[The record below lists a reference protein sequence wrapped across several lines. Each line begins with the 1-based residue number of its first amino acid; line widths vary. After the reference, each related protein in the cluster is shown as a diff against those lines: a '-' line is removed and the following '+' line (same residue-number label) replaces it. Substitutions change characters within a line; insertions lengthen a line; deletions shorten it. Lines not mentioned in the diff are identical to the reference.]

1 MGYALRD
8 WRLSKYGASWVAR
21 GAVYNDHRFFDG
33 QRIRTSVVASITP
46 GDASIEVSTKNSAYI
61 CPYAECSDSTLDF
74 VNDVAL
80 IGAADADAIR
90 QNIQR
95 HVSARL
101 AMEEATAFSAIPR
114 DADCLVL
121 VLTNCREH
129 YFKQCFS
136 RHGGAV
142 SQIAG
147 SQHLGMFQDSVLVV
161 DHNSGVDLRYMPMG
175 GGLLDFY
182 SVKAAGASVYSYNDG
197 SLPLRLRV
205 GGSMHTLQP
214 KSSLILI
221 TAD

>member
-142 SQIAG
+142 SQIVG

>member
-1 MGYALRD
+1 M
-8 WRLSKYGASWVAR
+8 
-21 GAVYNDHRFFDG
+21 
-33 QRIRTSVVASITP
+33 VASITP

-136 RHGGAV
+136 RHGGVV

>member
-1 MGYALRD
+1 MGYELRD

-129 YFKQCFS
+129 YFKQCLVGTEAWYRKLQAHSILVCS
-136 RHGGAV
+136 RIQCW
-142 SQIAG
+142 SWITIQ
-147 SQHLGMFQDSVLVV
+147 
-161 DHNSGVDLRYMPMG
+161 
-175 GGLLDFY
+175 GL
-182 SVKAAGASVYSYNDG
+182 
-197 SLPLRLRV
+197 
-205 GGSMHTLQP
+205 T
-214 KSSLILI
+214 
-221 TAD
+221 